1 MRFGIIPNI
10 TKPEIV
16 PVLMQFIQALIEF
29 KFDFQIDESI
39 VNTEFITSSYFD
51 ISKIHDKAKVIKN
64 SDIIVSIGGDGTM
77 LNTAYEVYQYNK
89 PMIGLNI
96 GKLGFLAEFDIM
108 NIRSL
113 LESINNNN
121 FEIEDRI
128 ALEGKLLNDSNEIL
142 FAINDIVIDKGP
154 YPKMIK
160 LTIEVDDNYVTTFTA
175 DGIILATPTG
185 STGYSLSTGGPIVSP
200 KANVFTLSPIS
211 PHTLTMRHLVLSTE
225 HLIRVKVDSAI
236 PSIQINCDGQRVL
249 NKQSPITI
257 DIFKSDKPI
266 KLIHL
271 KSNNYYDTL
280 RKKLFWGIDIR
291 NGKEDL

>member
-16 PVLMQFIQALIEF
+16 SALIQF
-29 KFDFQIDESI
+29 LQKLSKYGFQYLIDESI
-39 VNTEFITSSYFD
+39 VNTDFVGCNYY
-51 ISKIHDKAKVIKN
+51 DKNKVCAKKNVIES

-77 LNTAYEVYQYNK
+77 LNTAYDVHMFGK

-96 GKLGFLAEFDIM
+96 GKLGFLAEFDIN
-108 NIRSL
+108 NIDSL
-113 LESINNNN
+113 FESIRANDY
-121 FEIEDRI
+121 EIEERI
-128 ALEGKLLNDSNEIL
+128 ALEGKILNEESKIL

-154 YPKMIK
+154 YPKMVK

-225 HLIRVKVDSAI
+225 HIIRIKVDSVI
-236 PSIQINCDGQRVL
+236 PSIQINCDGQRVI
-249 NKQSPITI
+249 NKQSPLTI
-257 DIFKSDKPI
+257 DVTKSKSSI
-266 KLIHL
+266 KLIHI
-271 KSNNYYDTL
+271 KSNNYYNTL

-291 NGKEDL
+291 NGKGDI